1 MDGRNK
7 PLSFLTRAYLY
18 TGALGLLLLPLEYL
32 LYQWDPSP
40 AGNIFDLIFWGFLIT
55 WVQNTQVRLPLK
67 ASISQLFI
75 ILLAALLVFP
85 LWVPPILTLLFY
97 WNPRLLRD
105 PKYPIYAELF
115 NRLQMATS
123 AAVGAITYHY
133 VSKFL
138 TSLPS
143 LSLDLADLIAILAGG
158 LVFYLTNI
166 TLVAYMVALYT
177 ESPLSKVWQA
187 NYSWLSLSYL
197 VLTPVALLLARLY
210 TADPPVLG
218 GWGGWPIL
226 LFLVPLY
233 YARFHWDEYV
243 KLKDAFEQTVETLMA
258 TIDAK
263 DAYTRLHSER
273 VAAIAVDL
281 AKAAGLDA
289 VDREKIQLGARV
301 HDIGKIA
308 IPDRIL
314 FKPSRLT
321 REEYEHIKKHTVI
334 GEALLKGASLFREI
348 LPIVRHHHER
358 WDGKGYPDG
367 LPGKKT
373 HLWARIVALAD
384 AYEAM
389 TAGRPYRPPMS
400 PEAAL
405 KEVTANAGKQF
416 DPELAKLFEE
426 VWQTDPV
433 WRDREVF
440 LRSYSQQP
448 SWLEVSQLSS
458 EAQDSKTSP
467 KPN

>member
-1 MDGRNK
+1 V
-7 PLSFLTRAYLY
+7 P
-18 TGALGLLLLPLEYL
+18 P
-32 LYQWDPSP
+32 
-40 AGNIFDLIFWGFLIT
+40 
-55 WVQNTQVRLPLK
+55 
-67 ASISQLFI
+67 
-75 ILLAALLVFP
+75 LLAFVFY
-85 LWVPPILTLLFY
+85 F
-97 WNPRLLRD
+97 NPRLIRD
-105 PKYPIYAELF
+105 KNYPLYADLF
-115 NRLQMATS
+115 NRLQMALS
-123 AAVGAITYHY
+123 ISVGALFFKYFDDIL
-133 VSKFL
+133 SAFL
-138 TSLPS
+138 TK
-143 LSLDLADLIAILAGG
+143 DLAEGFAILIAGII
-158 LVFYLTNI
+158 FYFVNI
-166 TLVAYMVALYT
+166 TLVAYMISLYT
-177 ESPLSKVWQA
+177 ETPLSRVWQA

-263 DAYTRLHSER
+263 DPHTRLHSER
-273 VAAIAVDL
+273 VAAIALDL

-289 VDREKIQLGARV
+289 VDREKIRLGARV

-308 IPDRIL
+308 IPDQIL
-314 FKPSRLT
+314 FKPGKLT
-321 REEYEHIKKHTVI
+321 EEEYQRIKQHTVI
-334 GEALLKGASLFREI
+334 GEALLKGASLFKEI

-367 LPGKKT
+367 LPGEKT

-389 TAGRPYRPPMS
+389 TAGRPYRAAKS
-400 PEAAL
+400 PEEALQEVLDNAA
-405 KEVTANAGKQF
+405 KQF
-416 DPELAKLFEE
+416 DPELVRLFKELWAK
-426 VWQTDPV
+426 DPV

-448 SWLEVSQLSS
+448 SWLEPSQPSS
-458 EAQDSKTSP
+458 GEQGSKTSP
-467 KPN
+467 KRN